1 MNEEMINRA
10 QREVDARRQ
19 RALVSADER
28 REAARAAVPQLRE
41 LEMAQSSAGIRAASL
56 AASGAPEEQTRA
68 ALAEMHALRQQICDA
83 LLAVGIRPESLE
95 PQFVCPRCRDTGR
108 VGGKQCECVSQLI
121 RTYRREE
128 ITRRAPLALC
138 SFDSFDVSLYPDRF
152 VAELGM
158 TVREHMTSIFEYCK
172 AYADHFSRNA
182 PSLYLCGYAGL
193 GKTHLALS
201 IADKVLEQGYDVLYV
216 SAQDAFARVE
226 KERFGEGGGTMDAM
240 LAADLLILDDLG
252 TEYISPYVSACLY
265 DLINT
270 RQLRSRPTVYTSNI
284 MTDAELRR
292 RYTEKIVS
300 RLLGSCELL
309 TFCGDDLRLRNK

>member
-1 MNEEMINRA
+1 MYSRA
-10 QREVDARRQ
+10 RREVDARRQ
-19 RALVSADER
+19 RALVKADER

-41 LEMAQSSAGIRAASL
+41 LEHEQTQAGIRAARL
-56 AASGAPEEQTRA
+56 AASGAPKEETDA
-68 ALAEMHALRQQICDA
+68 ALAKVHDIRAQILSALADA
-83 LLAVGIRPESLE
+83 GIDPASLE
-95 PQFVCPRCRDTGR
+95 PQFTCPVCQDTGR
-108 VGGKQCECVSQLI
+108 AGGKPCDCVTKLV
-121 RTYRREE
+121 RKYRREE

-138 SFDSFDVSLYPDRF
+138 SFNTFDVSLYPDRF
-152 VAELGM
+152 VKELGM
-158 TVREHMTSIFEYCK
+158 TAREHMTCILEYCK
-172 AYADHFSRNA
+172 AYAEHFSTKA

-201 IADKVLEQGYDVLYV
+201 IADRVLELGYDVLYV

-265 DLINT
+265 DLVNT
-270 RQLRSRPTVYTSNI
+270 RLLRGLPTVYTSNI

-309 TFCGDDLRLRNK
+309 TFCGDDLRLRDK